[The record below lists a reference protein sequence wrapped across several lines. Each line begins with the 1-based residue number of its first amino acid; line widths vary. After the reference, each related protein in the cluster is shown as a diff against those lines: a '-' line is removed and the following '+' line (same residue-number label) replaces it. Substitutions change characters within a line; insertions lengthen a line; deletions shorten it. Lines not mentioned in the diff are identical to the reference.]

1 MKKLVFI
8 IDDDPIYLNFMK
20 GHFKQMAE
28 YETQVFLSG
37 KEAIKALDDTKPY
50 LIILDHLFL
59 NDPDNTGLEYLKEI
73 RKKTSKIPVIYITSI
88 NEQVLKK
95 AAAKFKV
102 IDYIVKDDAFLIHL
116 RTAMDKLIV
125 QPKKKGLLKKIF
137 SK

>member
-8 IDDDPIYLNFMK
+8 IDDDPVYLNFMK

-28 YETQVFLSG
+28 FETQVFASG
-37 KEAIKALDDTKPY
+37 KDAIKALDDTKPFV
-50 LIILDHLFL
+50 IILDHLFL

-73 RKKTSKIPVIYITSI
+73 RKKTSRIPVIYITSI
-88 NEQVLKK
+88 NEDILRKQTSKM
-95 AAAKFKV
+95 KV

-116 RTAMDKLIV
+116 RTAMDKLV
-125 QPKKKGLLKKIF
+125 AQPKKKGLLSKIF

>member
-37 KEAIKALDDTKPY
+37 KEAIKALDTVKPY

-73 RKKTSKIPVIYITSI
+73 RKKTPKIPVIYITSI
-88 NEQVLKK
+88 KEQVLKK

-116 RTAMDKLIV
+116 RTAMDKLIA
-125 QPKKKGLLKKIF
+125 QPKKKSLLKKIF

>member
-37 KEAIKALDDTKPY
+37 KEAIKALDTVKPY

-116 RTAMDKLIV
+116 RTAMDKLIA
-125 QPKKKGLLKKIF
+125 QPKKKSLLKKIF

>member
-37 KEAIKALDDTKPY
+37 KEAIKALDTVKPY

-88 NEQVLKK
+88 KEQVLKK

-116 RTAMDKLIV
+116 RTAMDKLIA
-125 QPKKKGLLKKIF
+125 QPKKKSLLKKIF

>member
-8 IDDDPIYLNFMK
+8 IDDDPIYLKFMK

-28 YETQVFLSG
+28 YETQVFLYG
-37 KEAIKALDDTKPY
+37 KDAIKALDETKPY

-59 NDPDNTGLEYLKEI
+59 NDPDNTGLEYLKAI

-88 NEQVLKK
+88 NEEILRKITGK
-95 AAAKFKV
+95 LKV

-116 RTAMDKLIV
+116 RTAMDKLKE
-125 QPKKKGLLKKIF
+125 QPKKKGLLNKIF

>member
-37 KEAIKALDDTKPY
+37 KEAINALDTVKPY

-116 RTAMDKLIV
+116 RTAMDKLIA
-125 QPKKKGLLKKIF
+125 QPKKKSLLKKIF

>member
-37 KEAIKALDDTKPY
+37 KEAIKALDTVKPY

-95 AAAKFKV
+95 ATAKFKV

-116 RTAMDKLIV
+116 RTAMDKLIA
-125 QPKKKGLLKKIF
+125 QPKKKSLLKKIF

>member
-8 IDDDPIYLNFMK
+8 IDDDPVYLNFMK

-28 YETQVFLSG
+28 FETQVYLSG
-37 KEAIKALDDTKPY
+37 KDAIKALDDTKPF

-73 RKKTSKIPVIYITSI
+73 RKKTSRIPVIYITSI
-88 NEQVLKK
+88 DEQILRSKT
-95 AAAKFKV
+95 AKMKV
-102 IDYIVKDDAFLIHL
+102 VDYILKDDAFLIHL
-116 RTAMDKLIV
+116 RTALDKLTK
-125 QPKKKGLLKKIF
+125 QPEKKSLLKKLF